1 MMSQVLQPYVK
12 SLPASPG
19 QSHLLFGYRLPFL
32 PDWLADHT
40 LLGRADQEKLDEVLS
55 RWTQFVLGL
64 RKWEG
69 SAFALRFHAR
79 PQAGRVDVALLVR
92 LRVDAGKSHHLAQII
107 TADLS
112 GQLTAM
118 GLPHTPCSEGDL
130 NSHLFPFAA
139 PSFLVDVRQH
149 EEVTP
154 FMVFPGEA
162 YLIHPF
168 WRPAGAWLRPFEM
181 LLRQPAEVTVSL
193 YLEPTTLTVQEKDA
207 LVRAAQIARTLTEQ
221 TIKTYSDNTLA
232 ARRDPQAELVG
243 RIYQALT
250 TQLTEPYLSL
260 VQCVSPDASAAWTMA
275 RTFGAAITAGKTE
288 IDDDEQRLPSGFD
301 VIAPTTPEQMG
312 AARRCFAQLE
322 LIPWGNGLA
331 SDDKKRL
338 VYLTGARGAAA
349 VFRLPVSVRGGVPG
363 IAVKQTAPDFEPGPR
378 PAAAA
383 ADELHLG
390 DFQRGGAVT
399 AQLKHLVRHAL
410 VVGFTGAGKTNT
422 VLYLLD
428 QLWRRHRIPFLVIEA
443 AKKEYRGFIGREG
456 FADVLVFTLGDE
468 TTAPFRLNPF
478 ELLPGV
484 RLEAH
489 LGGLQACF
497 DAALPQF
504 GILPSIVAES
514 LEEIYKDK
522 KWKLTDRGG
531 EHPNRLFPTMRDMF
545 NKVIQIAESR
555 GYAGETYHNIRAAA
569 AGRIGNLLRGSRGRM
584 FDCQRGIPM
593 DLLLNR
599 PVVLELNDLNQ
610 QDKALTMMFLL
621 TFLREYR
628 ELHKGKTLQHVAV
641 VEEAHNVLENVK
653 SVGASE
659 VAADTRAKA
668 VEAFAGML
676 AEVRAYGEGILISDQ
691 SPDKLSPDAVRN
703 TNLQIAHQLRH
714 KVDREAIAAAMIMTD
729 AQQEFLGKLGVGQA
743 AVFMTGYDRATFM
756 QVPNFKD
763 DATFADHEDK
773 VVKQAMQPFN
783 DQYKG
788 TYLPFDGCRFCA
800 SPCQYREAI
809 EPYTLDKEATE
820 TLKLAIKRFDERPAP
835 QHWPDNWRGVA
846 LSCKSVADRTPG
858 ASTVDNAWCY
868 LAHEIDFP
876 FTEHMRRSFER
887 AFGETGNS

>member
-1 MMSQVLQPYVK
+1 MSHALQPYVR

-40 LLGRADQEKLDEVLS
+40 LLGHTDQEKLDEVLS

-79 PQAGRVDVALLVR
+79 PQVGSIAAVLLVR
-92 LRVDAGKSHHLAQII
+92 LRVDAGKSQHLAPIMM
-107 TADLS
+107 ADLS
-112 GQLTAM
+112 GQLTAI
-118 GLPHTPCSEGDL
+118 GLPHTPCSESEL
-130 NSHLFPFAA
+130 NSQLFPFAT
-139 PSFLVDVRQH
+139 SSVIVDVRQH

-168 WRPAGAWLRPFEM
+168 WRPVGSWLRPFET
-181 LLRQPAEVTVSL
+181 LLRQPAEVAVSL
-193 YLEPTTLTVQEKDA
+193 YLEPTTLTLQEKDA

-250 TQLTEPYLSL
+250 TQLTEPYLTL
-260 VQCVSPDASAAWTMA
+260 IQCASPDASAAWTTA
-275 RTFGAAITAGKTE
+275 RAFGAAITAVQPGVN
-288 IDDDEQRLPSGFD
+288 DNEQSLPGGFD
-301 VIAPTTPEQMG
+301 VIAPATPEQMG
-312 AARRCFAQLE
+312 AARRAFAQLD
-322 LIPWGNGLA
+322 LVPWGNGLA

-349 VFRLPVSVRGGVPG
+349 AFRLPVSVRGGVPG

-378 PAAAA
+378 PTTAA

-443 AKKEYRGFIGREG
+443 AKKEYRGFIGRAG
-456 FADVLVFTLGDE
+456 FADALVFTLGDE
-468 TTAPFRLNPF
+468 TTSPFRLNPF

-514 LEEIYKDK
+514 LEEIYKDR
-522 KWKLTDRGG
+522 KWNLTDRGG

-584 FDCQRGIPM
+584 FDCQRGISM
-593 DLLLNR
+593 DLLMNR

-628 ELHKGKTLQHVAV
+628 ELHKGKKLQHVTV

-714 KVDREAIAAAMIMTD
+714 KVDREAIAAAMIMTE
-729 AQQEFLGKLGVGQA
+729 AQQEFLGKLAVGQA

-756 QVPNFKD
+756 QAPNFKD
-763 DATFADHEDK
+763 DQAFADHDDDRVRDHMGAFRE
-773 VVKQAMQPFN
+773 AN
-783 DQYKG
+783 AG

-809 EPYTLDKEATE
+809 EPYTLDKESAE
-820 TLKLAIKRFDERPAP
+820 TLKVALKRFDERPAP

-858 ASTVDNAWCY
+858 TTTVDNAWCY

-887 AFGETGNS
+887 AFGEAENG